1 MRVQTQRRM
10 SASHHP
16 LPPRF
21 IATIGLH
28 GSGSTW
34 AFNIARELARHA
46 TGVDPVSGYADTIAE
61 LPQGA
66 DDPALWRVVKSHH
79 GSAVMESW
87 LETARA
93 RILLTL
99 RDPRDASLSMHQ
111 RFRLPLADAVRIV
124 FNDCRRLHTLRT
136 RPGHLLLRYESGFF
150 RTPAAIHTIAAW
162 LALPLDAPTAVSLA
176 ARYTPEA
183 TKAFAAALAT
193 LPPDRLGD
201 RGTTDTK
208 FDRLTNIHDVH
219 IGDLRTGKWRDLP
232 PHLQTEITRI
242 FLPWLEAFGYEPGLE
257 TVSR

>member
-1 MRVQTQRRM
+1 MRPTTHPPAPLQT
-10 SASHHP
+10 
-16 LPPRF
+16 LL
-21 IATIGLH
+21 ATIGLH

-34 AFNIARELARHA
+34 AFNIARELAR
-46 TGVDPVSGYADTIAE
+46 YAGTIAE
-61 LPQGA
+61 LPLKA
-66 DDPALWRVVKSHH
+66 DNPRRWRVLKSHH
-79 GSAVMESW
+79 GSPDMDSW
-87 LETARA
+87 LEAAAARP
-93 RILLTL
+93 LLPL

-136 RPGHLLLRYESGFF
+136 RPGHLLLRYESGLF
-150 RTPAAIHTIAAW
+150 RTPAAIHTIAAR
-162 LALPLDAPTAVSLA
+162 LAPPLDAPTAVSLA

-183 TKAFAAALAT
+183 TKAFAAALPT

-201 RGTTDTK
+201 RGTSGTK

-242 FLPWLEAFGYEPGLE
+242 FQPWLEAFGYEAGLE